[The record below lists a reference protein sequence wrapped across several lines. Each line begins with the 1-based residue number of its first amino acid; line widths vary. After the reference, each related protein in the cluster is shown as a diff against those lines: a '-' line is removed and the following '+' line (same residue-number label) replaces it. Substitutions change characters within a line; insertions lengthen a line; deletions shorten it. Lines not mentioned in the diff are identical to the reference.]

1 MAGRCQGSTLR
12 CWVGR
17 RCARARVLSS
27 NRVSTVPCGVS
38 CPRAAG
44 GGGCQVAAVAGDL
57 AEWRAMVAEHF
68 FMPLADVT
76 VEEGVLLWQDILE
89 KDRARGLASL

>member
-1 MAGRCQGSTLR
+1 M
-12 CWVGR
+12 
-17 RCARARVLSS
+17 
-27 NRVSTVPCGVS
+27 
-38 CPRAAG
+38 
-44 GGGCQVAAVAGDL
+44 AAVAGDL